1 MHHLPCWATMIAV
14 FNRACF
20 ADTRTGV
27 QVLST
32 TKARLKLLPRVIPFP
47 ACSLPF
53 WQLSV
58 LSPGSRHP
66 SPTAPLKDVRP
77 SQRHRCGLGRLP
89 RRRVV
94 PRSGAGRGVRRGRQS
109 SAICASNAA
118 PYPPRPP
125 RSCLCSFKPSPGAV
139 FLPSPLSRS
148 LHALS
153 PLSGSFTAQSVIN

>member
-1 MHHLPCWATMIAV
+1 MHHRPCWARMIAV

-20 ADTRTGV
+20 SDTRTGV

-32 TKARLKLLPRVIPFP
+32 TRARLKLLPRVIPFP

-66 SPTAPLKDVRP
+66 SRTAPLKDVRP
-77 SQRHRCGLGRLP
+77 SHRHPCWLGRLP
-89 RRRVV
+89 
-94 PRSGAGRGVRRGRQS
+94 
-109 SAICASNAA
+109 
-118 PYPPRPP
+118 PPRGTQIWGGEVCQEREAELSGLRLQHRPLPTPP
-125 RSCLCSFKPSPGAV
+125 TGSYLCSFKPSPGAV